1 VFAIMPKRPLG
12 TAFWEGSRLKHGYRN
27 RVEPLPEPQRCGNM
41 RVLSSNESRRVEA
54 GVAANFPGR
63 MPPMSKPRISYIDP
77 STIKDPAM
85 IAEFERCAREGT
97 PRPESQA
104 IRAHVPA
111 TFWSFANTWRD
122 VFKNGVA
129 DHRIKEL
136 CRIYVSR
143 SVLCEF
149 CGNQRSI
156 KAAKAGLKE
165 DDYSDLI
172 NFESSTRYDER
183 QKAALAYAEA
193 ITWDLP
199 ATDELWDRLH
209 RHFSE
214 PELVEIGYFVA
225 ITMGQQRWLRT
236 LNIEHH
242 QILAGTDGSMAPG
255 FETLDAL
262 QRSKMAE
269 DYWAKI
275 NSKPTKQAAE

>member
-1 VFAIMPKRPLG
+1 
-12 TAFWEGSRLKHGYRN
+12 
-27 RVEPLPEPQRCGNM
+27 
-41 RVLSSNESRRVEA
+41 
-54 GVAANFPGR
+54 
-63 MPPMSKPRISYIDP
+63 MSKPRISYIDP
-77 STIKDPAM
+77 ATIKDPAM

-104 IRAHVPA
+104 IRAHVLA

-129 DHRIKEL
+129 DHKIKGL

-165 DDYSDLI
+165 DDYRDLI
-172 NFESSTRYDER
+172 NFESSSRYDDR

-199 ATDELWDRLH
+199 VDDAFWARLH

-225 ITMGQQRWLRT
+225 LTMGQQRWLRT
-236 LNIEHH
+236 LDIEHH
-242 QILAGTDGSMAPG
+242 QILSGTPASMAPG
-255 FETLDAL
+255 FEDAAAL
-262 QRSKMAE
+262 KRSKGAG
-269 DYWAKI
+269 DYWAK
-275 NSKPTKQAAE
+275 KPSARANEAA

>member
-1 VFAIMPKRPLG
+1 MKCA
-12 TAFWEGSRLKHGYRN
+12 
-27 RVEPLPEPQRCGNM
+27 LPSHRTIDVTQKQK
-41 RVLSSNESRRVEA
+41 A
-54 GVAANFPGR
+54 GEETLMG
-63 MPPMSKPRISYIDP
+63 KPRISYVDP
-77 STIKDPAM
+77 ATVKDPAM

-104 IRAHVPA
+104 VRAHVPA
-111 TFWSFANTWRD
+111 AFWSFANTWRD

-129 DHRIKEL
+129 DHKIKEL

-156 KAAKAGLKE
+156 KAAKSGLKE

-172 NFESSTRYDER
+172 NFESSSHYDER

-199 ATDELWDRLH
+199 AGDELWDRLH
-209 RHFSE
+209 KHFSE

-255 FETLDAL
+255 FETADAL
-262 QRSKMAE
+262 QASKQAD
-269 DYWAKI
+269 DYWAKS
-275 NSKPTKQAAE
+275 NVKPITKQAAE

>member
-1 VFAIMPKRPLG
+1 
-12 TAFWEGSRLKHGYRN
+12 
-27 RVEPLPEPQRCGNM
+27 
-41 RVLSSNESRRVEA
+41 
-54 GVAANFPGR
+54 
-63 MPPMSKPRISYIDP
+63 MSPRISYVQP
-77 STIKDPAM
+77 SSVNDEAM
-85 IAEFERCAREGT
+85 LAEFDRCAREGT

-111 TFWSFANTWRD
+111 VFWSFANSWRD

-129 DHRIKEL
+129 DHAIKEL

-156 KAAKAGLKE
+156 KAARAGIIE
-165 DDYSDLI
+165 DDYRDLI
-172 NFESSTRYDER
+172 NFESSTRYSEK

-199 ATDELWDRLH
+199 TDDAFWARLH
-209 RHFSE
+209 EHFSE

-225 ITMGQQRWLRT
+225 LTMGQQRWLRT

-242 QILAGTDGSMAPG
+242 QVLAGTDASMAPG

-262 QRSKMAE
+262 KTSKQQA
-269 DYWAKI
+269 DYWAK
-275 NSKPTKQAAE
+275 KPAAPAQAAE